1 MKLGKAELP
10 TPALCGCITG
20 SDSKEML
27 KGMKKARKLGADC
40 VELRIDWMEKKE
52 GWEELVLWDFPK
64 ILTNR
69 PTREGGKFEG
79 SEEERVKILVRGI
92 ELGVNA
98 VDVEASTPRPLLLG
112 VLKKAKEKGVSTILS
127 FHDFNKT
134 PSLVQLQKK
143 IRELSKMSATYLK
156 IVTMAKNPHDS
167 IRILD
172 LLVSNRD
179 VPLITFCMG
188 EEGKVSRIGAALLGC
203 PLVYTSVENQT
214 APGQLDLR
222 VMREILLKLG
232 IRK

>member
-1 MKLGKAELP
+1 
-10 TPALCGCITG
+10 
-20 SDSKEML
+20 
-27 KGMKKARKLGADC
+27 
-40 VELRIDWMEKKE
+40 
-52 GWEELVLWDFPK
+52 
-64 ILTNR
+64 
-69 PTREGGKFEG
+69 
-79 SEEERVKILVRGI
+79 
-92 ELGVNA
+92 
-98 VDVEASTPRPLLLG
+98 
-112 VLKKAKEKGVSTILS
+112 
-127 FHDFNKT
+127 
-134 PSLVQLQKK
+134 
-143 IRELSKMSATYLK
+143 MSATYLK